1 MPTERLLMRQIRE
14 ILRLRW
20 ACGLLSFAK
29 TQSGGPNCPFSSDQ
43 ETIPVHDKHPA
54 PPASTLPVPLR
65 RPPPARSREPGPA
78 PAARRVQAEGDPT
91 EPAAER
97 SALLGL
103 VVEGVDRVEERSG
116 ERGARH
122 RPAVA
127 AAPLP
132 RALGHALRAAHR
144 RPPARPRR
152 TPRP

>member
-91 EPAAER
+91 EPAAKR
-97 SALLGL
+97 SARLVL
-103 VVEGVDRVEERSG
+103 VVEGVDRVVERFG
-116 ERGARH
+116 VRGARYC
-122 RPAVA
+122 AGVVA
-127 AAPLP
+127 AQVT
-132 RALGHALRAAHR
+132 RA
-144 RPPARPRR
+144 
-152 TPRP
+152 